1 MDESKG
7 KEKEGTIKKSR
18 MQREEENVNQRG
30 ESKKER
36 I

>member
-7 KEKEGTIKKSR
+7 KEKEKTIKKSR
-18 MQREEENVNQRG
+18 MQREEENVKQRG